1 MKLPSKKKKFMSIC
15 TGNSTIM
22 KRDWNNMAVWKRPQM
37 WVLYPGASILV
48 GLIEHCFLF
57 PLFLAAFHWTSVN
70 VWLPDRPMRPTKTFF
85 NRKTE
90 RSKGSSPILHF
101 SWVGLGTDSRYF
113 FLRLLDLH
121 FEIDTR
127 ALHYKIVLS
136 TTLKMS
142 SGKDCK
148 CWWLLV
154 AFAIAV
160 PFFAVT
166 VGKCAHK

>member
-1 MKLPSKKKKFMSIC
+1 
-15 TGNSTIM
+15 
-22 KRDWNNMAVWKRPQM
+22 
-37 WVLYPGASILV
+37 
-48 GLIEHCFLF
+48 
-57 PLFLAAFHWTSVN
+57 
-70 VWLPDRPMRPTKTFF
+70 MRPTETFF
-85 NRKTE
+85 NKKTE
-90 RSKGSSPILHF
+90 LEVSKGSSPILHF

-113 FLRLLDLH
+113 FLHLLDLH
-121 FEIDTR
+121 FETDTG

-148 CWWLLV
+148 CWWLLA
-154 AFAIAV
+154 AFAISV